1 MLTKLQKEFIDKNKD
16 STPDLIELTRSVF
29 MDDSLDGRT
38 KEGRAVRAYL
48 AEIGADYNTTKHDRV
63 ESVDLTKDHKEFI
76 KNNCFV
82 GLSSVRLAQLAF
94 KDESIKSLSTH
105 HRAVNEYVKTLQDEQ
120 GSCEN
125 EGLTKSYNVKK
136 YSSPEKDE
144 EVLQKINDATHNG
157 IDFEKMNHEER
168 ECVKSLKRFLK
179 SPRFK
184 MIMNNYASL
193 EDRELF
199 EYEFI
204 RSTWDKYDL
213 TSDEIN
219 LYINVCTDYI
229 QLKNISHQIQKLNI
243 MFDEIENQQEL
254 TVRYA
259 EVLKTKNDE
268 YDKCEKRMESLIKKL
283 NGDRAQRI
291 RNKHDEHA
299 SILSLVR
306 SFQLEEER
314 NRMVEIADMQKTI
327 INEEA
332 EKLESMDAWKS
343 RILGLRK
350 TDIV

>member
-1 MLTKLQKEFIDKNKD
+1 MLTDKQKEFIDKNKD
-16 STPDLIELTRSVF
+16 STPDLIELTRAVF
-29 MDDSLDGRT
+29 MDEALDGRT
-38 KEGRAVRAYL
+38 KEGRAVREYL
-48 AEIGADYNTTKHDRV
+48 AQIGAEYNTTKHERAEAV
-63 ESVDLTKDHKEFI
+63 ELTDDHKEFI
-76 KNNCFV
+76 KNNCFL
-82 GLSSVRLAQLAF
+82 GISSVRLAQLAF
-94 KDESIKSLSTH
+94 KDESIKSLSVH
-105 HRAVNEYVKTLQDEQ
+105 QRVVNDYIKTLDSE
-120 GSCEN
+120 EDDN
-125 EGLTKSYNVKK
+125 KTLAKSYGVKK
-136 YSSPEKDE
+136 YTPPEKDE
-144 EVLQKINDATHNG
+144 AVLQKINDASHVD
-157 IDFEKMNHEER
+157 IEFEKMTHEER

-179 SPRFK
+179 SPRLK
-184 MIMNNYASL
+184 MIMGNYSSPD
-193 EDRELF
+193 DRELF

-219 LYINVCTDYI
+219 LYINVCVDYI
-229 QLKNISHQIQKLNI
+229 QLKNISHQIEKLNI

-306 SFQLEEER
+306 SFQLEDER
-314 NRMVEIADMQKTI
+314 MRMVEIADMQKTI

-332 EKLESMDAWKS
+332 DKLESMDAWKS
-343 RILGLRK
+343 RILGSRK
-350 TDIV
+350 TDII